1 MTSISPL
8 NSVHLVGDHGN
19 FKNKNSDEIINIKE
33 LKNFKIFQIVKF
45 KKNQKNINDYKLS
58 GLDFPDKLKVSENND
73 VRILWIGPNNW
84 LALSATISLSEEI
97 AKNLSNDEFAI
108 TDLSHSKAII
118 ELSGKN
124 AKEVL
129 KKGCPINFNDIN
141 KNEVVNSI
149 FNGIAVTIDFINDQP
164 NKIRVMC
171 LRSFGE
177 SLYHSVTDASLEFGY
192 KAI

>member
-45 KKNQKNINDYKLS
+45 KKNEKNINDYKLS
-58 GLDFPDKLKVSENND
+58 GLDFPDKLRVSENND

-84 LALSATISLSEEI
+84 LALSATVSLSEEI
-97 AKNLSNDEFAI
+97 AKSLSNDEFAI

-124 AKEVL
+124 VKEVL

-149 FNGIAVTIDFINDQP
+149 FNGIAITLDFINDQP
-164 NKIRVMC
+164 DNIRVMC

>member
-45 KKNQKNINDYKLS
+45 KKNKKNINDYKLS
-58 GLDFPDKLKVSENND
+58 GLDFPDKLRVSENKD

-124 AKEVL
+124 VKEVL

>member
-33 LKNFKIFQIVKF
+33 LKNSKIFQIVKF
-45 KKNQKNINDYKLS
+45 KKNKKNINDYKLS
-58 GLDFPDKLKVSENND
+58 GLDFPDKLRVSENND

-124 AKEVL
+124 VKEVL

>member
-33 LKNFKIFQIVKF
+33 LKSFKIFQIVKF
-45 KKNQKNINDYKLS
+45 KKNKKNINDYKLS
-58 GLDFPDKLKVSENND
+58 GLDFPDKLRVSENKD

-84 LALSATISLSEEI
+84 LALSATVSLSEEI
-97 AKNLSNDEFAI
+97 AKSLSNDEFAI

-124 AKEVL
+124 VKEVL

-149 FNGIAVTIDFINDQP
+149 FNGIAVTLDFINDQP
-164 NKIRVMC
+164 DKIRVMC

>member
-45 KKNQKNINDYKLS
+45 KKNKKNINDYKLS
-58 GLDFPDKLKVSENND
+58 GLDFPDKLRVSENND

-97 AKNLSNDEFAI
+97 AKNFSNDEFAI

-118 ELSGKN
+118 EISGKN
-124 AKEVL
+124 VREIL
-129 KKGCPINFNDIN
+129 KKGCPINFNNIN
-141 KNEVVNSI
+141 KNEAVSSI
-149 FNGIAVTIDFINDQP
+149 FNGIAVTLDFINDQP
-164 NKIRVMC
+164 SKIRVMC

>member
-45 KKNQKNINDYKLS
+45 KKNKKNINDYKLS
-58 GLDFPDKLKVSENND
+58 GLDFPDKLRVSENND

-192 KAI
+192 KAF

>member
-45 KKNQKNINDYKLS
+45 KKNEKNINDYKLS
-58 GLDFPDKLKVSENND
+58 GLDFPDKLRVSENND

-84 LALSATISLSEEI
+84 LALSATVSLSEEI
-97 AKNLSNDEFAI
+97 AKSLSNDEFAI

-124 AKEVL
+124 VKEVL

-149 FNGIAVTIDFINDQP
+149 FNGIAVTLDFINDQP
-164 NKIRVMC
+164 DKIRVMC

-192 KAI
+192 KAF

>member
-33 LKNFKIFQIVKF
+33 LKNFKIFQIVKY
-45 KKNQKNINDYKLS
+45 KKNKKNINDYKLS
-58 GLDFPDKLKVSENND
+58 GLNFPDKLIVSENND

-84 LALSATISLSEEI
+84 LALSATVSLSEEI
-97 AKNLSNDEFAI
+97 AKSLSNDEFAI

-124 AKEVL
+124 VKEVL
-129 KKGCPINFNDIN
+129 KKGCPINFKDIN

-149 FNGIAVTIDFINDQP
+149 FNGIAVTLDFINDQP

>member
-45 KKNQKNINDYKLS
+45 KKNKKNINDYKLS
-58 GLDFPDKLKVSENND
+58 GLDFPDKLRVSENKD

-84 LALSATISLSEEI
+84 LALSTSSSLSEEI
-97 AKNLSNDEFAI
+97 AKSLSNDEFAI

-124 AKEVL
+124 VKEVL
-129 KKGCPINFNDIN
+129 KKGCPINFNDLN

-149 FNGIAVTIDFINDQP
+149 FNGIAVTLDFINDQP
-164 NKIRVMC
+164 DKIRVMC

-177 SLYHSVTDASLEFGY
+177 SLYHSVTDAALEFGY
-192 KAI
+192 KAF

>member
-8 NSVHLVGDHGN
+8 NNVHELGSFGN
-19 FKNKNSDEIINIKE
+19 FEGKNSNEIITIKE
-33 LKNFKIFQIVKF
+33 LKNFKIFQVVKY
-45 KKNQKNINDYKLS
+45 KTSKTNIKEYKIFDLN
-58 GLDFPDKLKVSENND
+58 FPDDLKVSGNND
-73 VRILWIGPNNW
+73 TRILWIGPNNW
-84 LALSATISLSEEI
+84 FIFSSSEKLSEEI
-97 AKNLSNDEFAI
+97 SKNLSNNEFAI

-124 AKEVL
+124 LKEVL
-129 KKGCPINFNDIN
+129 KKGCPINFNELN
-141 KNEVVNSI
+141 KNQSINSI
-149 FNGIAVTIDFINDQP
+149 YNGIAITLDFVNDQP
-164 NKIRVMC
+164 STVRVMS

>member
-45 KKNQKNINDYKLS
+45 KKNKKNINDYKLS
-58 GLDFPDKLKVSENND
+58 GLDFPDKLRVSENKD

-84 LALSATISLSEEI
+84 LALSTSSSLSQEI
-97 AKNLSNDEFAI
+97 AKSLSNDEFAI

-124 AKEVL
+124 VKEVL

-149 FNGIAVTIDFINDQP
+149 FNGIAVTLDFINDQP
-164 NKIRVMC
+164 DKIRVMC

-177 SLYHSVTDASLEFGY
+177 SLYHSVTDAALEFGY
-192 KAI
+192 KAF